1 MARYAGPVC
10 RLCRREGVKLFLK
23 ADRCFTPKCA
33 IDKRNTPPGARRN
46 RPPRQRST
54 NYAMQ
59 LREKQKIRRTYG
71 LMEKQFRRHYREAER
86 QIGETGVNLL
96 LLLECR
102 LDNVVFRMGF
112 ASSRRQARQLVNHGH
127 FLVNGKK
134 LDVPSA
140 SLNIGDEISIRVK
153 SRKLDVIQVSQE
165 RASDIGR
172 PSWVEVQPEKLVGK
186 IVAVPER
193 ENIDVVVNEQLIVEY
208 YSR

>member
-1 MARYAGPVC
+1 
-10 RLCRREGVKLFLK
+10 
-23 ADRCFTPKCA
+23 
-33 IDKRNTPPGARRN
+33 
-46 RPPRQRST
+46 
-54 NYAMQ
+54 MQ